1 MLISDTNIR
10 HLYQTLIQDINIRH
24 LYQTLRDTSDT
35 NIDTYQILVSGT
47 HQALISDTYRTL
59 ISDISDISIRL

>member
-35 NIDTYQILVSGT
+35 NIDTYQILVSGK